1 MPRYE
6 ESARD
11 PYVDEGTGILKN
23 LLGCRTEEELSLK
36 ERELSYLRQTE
47 LWLHPIEPTFDLAH
61 LRQPSPI
68 WQSGRPVHR
77 PFRGLYGVHCVTA
90 CTLALPPYVVA
101 RLPKASTV
109 SLPPQLLRLLPAGA
123 VAGWG
128 LHPLEKRRLFTAH
141 ARSGR
146 CHIGPSICRAQ

>member
-1 MPRYE
+1 PVGPPDHALGSPVLRALPLCTCCRHY
-6 ESARD
+6 
-11 PYVDEGTGILKN
+11 PGTAT
-23 LLGCRTEEELSLK
+23 GCLVCSLPQ
-36 ERELSYLRQTE
+36 SY
-47 LWLHPIEPTFDLAH
+47 
-61 LRQPSPI
+61 QPSPI
-68 WQSGRPVHR
+68 WQSGRPAHR

-128 LHPLEKRRLFTAH
+128 L
-141 ARSGR
+141 
-146 CHIGPSICRAQ
+146 